1 MIPSIG
7 FALFVDSFDQRDQP
21 IEFQLKTCRAIFN
34 YLVLLNIHY
43 SCVPHL
49 LKFGLRDCFLVKE
62 TVFEKVSRK
71 ENFFNQSILHCNKIP
86 AKFVSAEQSADLNA
100 NVLIALAKDVSIH
113 LATASTLI
121 VVQIANVRIMLHA
134 INAKDVDVPA
144 ENGEECNF
152 RDCSC
157 EECKK

>member
-1 MIPSIG
+1 M
-7 FALFVDSFDQRDQP
+7 
-21 IEFQLKTCRAIFN
+21 
-34 YLVLLNIHY
+34 
-43 SCVPHL
+43 
-49 LKFGLRDCFLVKE
+49 KE

-144 ENGEECNF
+144 ENGEECNC